1 MTMQPPKH
9 NDWCIAWRNDGYESW
24 RIALIWKESS
34 AGGRWE
40 MFTTDYDLYLL
51 GRLPPHYPLPVPE
64 SEIINWCAWIEDAQ
78 CFLSWCYGELDT
90 F

>member
-1 MTMQPPKH
+1 MQPPKH

-51 GRLPPHYPLPVPE
+51 GRLPPHYPLPATIDDCLYDGWYE
-64 SEIINWCAWIEDAQ
+64 WLAERWAFIFRI
-78 CFLSWCYGELDT
+78 
-90 F
+90 